1 MLHKIYSMI
10 HHALLNKYRQFM
22 SQATLPLSIRNMD
35 WDNTTVLRVGGAI
48 RLLDGRIAHAKIVE
62 DVNIS
67 DDYHDRKNFI
77 PLGKDNTEHIKADAH
92 SLPMLHDESVDFVAS
107 SGTVEHL
114 TNPLK
119 ALLEWK
125 RILKTDGLMY
135 MSVPYYKKTFDHRR
149 SVTPFAHLIDDYK
162 NNTGLDDTTHTE
174 EFLKNF
180 DATAEL
186 VYHDY
191 DAWYAN
197 YITNPQIYT
206 HFHVF
211 DKNLVREMM
220 AHLGFKTEKIFYAE
234 ATIEYYGRKI

>member
-1 MLHKIYSMI
+1 
-10 HHALLNKYRQFM
+10 
-22 SQATLPLSIRNMD
+22 MD
-35 WDNTTVLRVGGAI
+35 WNNTTVLKVGGTI
-48 RLLDGRIAHAKIVE
+48 RILDGRIARAKKVIE
-62 DVNIS
+62 VNIS
-67 DDYHDRKNFI
+67 DNYHDRKNTV
-77 PLGKDNTEHIKADAH
+77 DIKADAH
-92 SLPMLHDESVDFVAS
+92 SLPMLADESVDFVAS

-125 RILKTDGLMY
+125 RILKKGGLMY
-135 MSVPYYKKTFDHRR
+135 AGIPYYKKTFDHRR
-149 SVTPFAHLIDDYK
+149 SVTPFQHLLDDYK
-162 NNTGLDDTTHTE
+162 NNTGLDDKTHTE

-180 DATAEL
+180 DATKEL

-197 YITNPQIYT
+197 YMTNPQIYT

-220 AHLGFKTEKIFYAE
+220 AHLGFKVEKIFYND

>member
-1 MLHKIYSMI
+1 MI
-10 HHALLNKYRQFM
+10 HPHYYLLNKYRQYVAL
-22 SQATLPLSIRNMD
+22 ATIPMSIRHMD
-35 WDNTTVLRVGGAI
+35 WKNTTVLRVGGAI
-48 RLLDGRIAHAKIVE
+48 RLLDGRIAQAKIVK

-67 DDYHDRKNFI
+67 EDYHDRKNFI
-77 PLGKDNTEHIKADAH
+77 PIGRDNTEHIKADAH

-125 RILKTDGLMY
+125 RILKTGGLMY

-149 SVTPFAHLIDDYK
+149 TVTPLSHLIEDYK

-174 EFLKNF
+174 EALKNF
-180 DATAEL
+180 DATKEL
-186 VYHDY
+186 VYGDF

-220 AHLGFKTEKIFYAE
+220 AHLGFKAEKIFYGD
-234 ATIEYYGRKI
+234 ATIEYYGRKV